1 MPISEGEHYIR
12 SKETGAFVQRSL
24 HEDKSLNPKAVI
36 AVPPGVEGHLVS
48 LQSRAHF
55 VFVS

>member
-48 LQSRAHF
+48 LQSPAYLIF
-55 VFVS
+55 